1 MRANKMGLNWGY
13 YCLLLA
19 IMLCLI
25 QYCIAL
31 MPQLDTMVKVGILRT
46 HHVFEI
52 LGFFF
57 LGLYVS
63 KSAKSA
69 ILSQVIVWTVFL
81 VEVAVAVTLIATSWS
96 SDLTRLTLMLNSPM
110 FVSFYSYKIYAG
122 RHRIREFGESEKVD
136 KAVPVLGLVLF
147 QLVVQGA
154 ISLIA
159 VEPSMLVSFAR
170 AIIFLNWLIVL
181 FTTVFLSLTEIC

>member
-1 MRANKMGLNWGY
+1 MGLHWEY

-19 IMLCLI
+19 ILLCLV

-69 ILSQVIVWTVFL
+69 ILSQVLVWAVFL
-81 VEVAVAVTLIATSWS
+81 VEVAVAVNLFTTSWS
-96 SDLTRLTLMLNSPM
+96 SDLTRLTLMLNLPM
-110 FVSFYSYKIYAG
+110 FVSFYSYKIYAE
-122 RHRIREFGESEKVD
+122 RHRIRGFGASEKVD
-136 KAVPVLGLVLF
+136 KVVPVLGLVMF

-154 ISLIA
+154 ISLVA
-159 VEPSMLVSFAR
+159 VEPSILVSFVR